1 MPFTAYILKAVR
13 VALEYGMLLWLLW
26 FVVRLSHRIFGE
38 VRDQYREAR
47 PPEVSRDEAVLS
59 VIDAEE
65 PELMGQRFAFSDEI
79 SLGRGED
86 NDIVIPESFV
96 SHHHAVLYPHGSQY
110 VVEDLGSTNHT
121 YLNDQVLEGK
131 AYIKAGD
138 VIRIGMVTLQF
149 ER

>member
-1 MPFTAYILKAVR
+1 M
-13 VALEYGMLLWLLW
+13 
-26 FVVRLSHRIFGE
+26 
-38 VRDQYREAR
+38 
-47 PPEVSRDEAVLS
+47 
-59 VIDAEE
+59 
-65 PELMGQRFAFSDEI
+65 
-79 SLGRGED
+79 
-86 NDIVIPESFV
+86 IPESFV